1 MNVGRLLPL
10 PRPSVA
16 NQRRLTRGMQLILLG
31 IVLYGVVA
39 GAPKAIT
46 NGGIGLFVT
55 FLPALLQRNYDIPLD
70 PWLGVWITSAVFFHT
85 LGSAGLYQQ
94 FAWWDHLT
102 HSLSASLVAGA
113 GYTTIRAV
121 DLHNDAIRI
130 PTRFA
135 FVFILVVV
143 LAFGVLWELF
153 EFGLDLLADE
163 TGITMPLAQHG
174 LDDTVL
180 DTMYNTLGALIVAT
194 FGQAHLSGTAEN
206 VRNGLFGNSDG
217 GDTRTDE

>member
-1 MNVGRLLPL
+1 MIRTSVSL

-16 NQRRLTRGMQLILLG
+16 NQRRLTRGMQFVLVG
-31 IVLYGVVA
+31 IVAYGVVA

-46 NGGIGLFVT
+46 NGGLGLFVT
-55 FLPALLQRNYDIPLD
+55 LLPALLERNYNIPLD
-70 PWLGVWITSAVFFHT
+70 PWLGVWITAAVFFHT
-85 LGSAGLYQQ
+85 IGSAGFY
-94 FAWWDHLT
+94 ARVWWWDHLT
-102 HSLSASLVAGA
+102 HSLSASLIAGA
-113 GYTTIRAV
+113 GYTTLRAV
-121 DLHNDAIRI
+121 DLHNEAIRI

-143 LAFGVLWELF
+143 LAFGVVWELF

-180 DTMYNTLGALIVAT
+180 DMTYNTLGALVVAT
-194 FGQAHLSGTAEN
+194 FGQAHLSGVAER
-206 VRNGLFGNSDG
+206 VREALFSVSA
-217 GDTRTDE
+217 E